1 MQSVFVPDEVRLSG
15 VDIVLFHAGLKQG
28 DDVTVV
34 RVLSEGQSSAVV
46 HEFGKLVW
54 LVLTELFDLDFL
66 LLFLDVSVRL
76 GLGSSWEALPWE
88 RAFQEIQKHVA
99 NCLEIISSRLFVSN
113 MGVDTGV
120 SSCSCQ
126 IFTIS
131 EWNVLSI

>member
-54 LVLTELFDLDFL
+54 LVLAELFDLDFL
-66 LLFLDVSVRL
+66 LLFLDVSVLL
-76 GLGSSWEALPWE
+76 GLRSTWKTLPWE
-88 RAFQEIQKHVA
+88 GSF
-99 NCLEIISSRLFVSN
+99 
-113 MGVDTGV
+113 
-120 SSCSCQ
+120 
-126 IFTIS
+126 
-131 EWNVLSI
+131 